1 MPLDLFVAKKE
12 LIKNHREPKVLTLD
26 EDTKVVNK
34 KNTSNRHPNGNFGN
48 FFMALIQKMP
58 RKHIMGGKLMAL
70 M

>member
-34 KNTSNRHPNGNFGN
+34 KIHQIGT
-48 FFMALIQKMP
+48 
-58 RKHIMGGKLMAL
+58 LMVIL
-70 M
+70 GTHG